1 MSDAHGMAAV
11 AGSRPSAVGVAVA
24 GTIAVT
30 AYAVW
35 AVIHVLV
42 LNPLAAVSGATL
54 DQVYAE
60 VAAAGDSLS
69 EPLVFLVM
77 AVGPVLAVVWLVRAV
92 RRRDSR
98 PLEVAVGYLALLM
111 VGALAYFV
119 ASFGAG
125 MALADTFGISGGDHS
140 PWAGPLYL
148 TSGLA
153 LVGLLA
159 LAAVRRVRRPA
170 FAHSSPK

>member
-1 MSDAHGMAAV
+1 MSDAHVVVPV
-11 AGSRPSAVGVAVA
+11 ADSQPSAAVGVGVA

-30 AYAVW
+30 AYAAW

-54 DQVYAE
+54 DQIYAE
-60 VAAAGDSLS
+60 VAAVGESLS

-92 RRRDSR
+92 RRQDSR
-98 PLEVAVGYLALLM
+98 PLGVAVSYLVLLM
-111 VGALAYFV
+111 LGALAYFV
-119 ASFGAG
+119 ASFGAR
-125 MALADTFGISGGDHS
+125 MALADTYAISGGDHS

-153 LVGLLA
+153 LLGLLV
-159 LAAVRRVRRPA
+159 LAAMRWARQRVIQQ
-170 FAHSSPK
+170 